1 MPGKSGRR
9 APGTPLLGAP
19 SDALDPYLPRNGNLG
34 FRVLRYDLELEYK
47 VSGNRLDGTATLT
60 AASYRELR
68 RFTLDLAATMRV
80 SRVTVNDKRARYSH
94 RGGKLAIT

>member
-1 MPGKSGRR
+1 M
-9 APGTPLLGAP
+9 
-19 SDALDPYLPRNGNLG
+19 
-34 FRVLRYDLELEYK
+34 LRYDLELEYK

-68 RFTLDLAATMRV
+68 RFTSIRGHHAV

-94 RGGKLAIT
+94 RGGKLAITPTPRSCPAAP